1 MENIPND
8 PIVQSMIDTGYPW
21 WMQEDDD
28 EADD

>member
-8 PIVQSMIDTGYPW
+8 PIVQSMIDTGFPW

-28 EADD
+28 ESG

>member
-28 EADD
+28 DD

>member
-21 WMQEDDD
+21 WMLEDDD
-28 EADD
+28 DD

>member
-8 PIVQSMIDTGYPW
+8 PIVQSMIDTGYPG

-28 EADD
+28 DD

>member
-1 MENIPND
+1 MEQMPND

-28 EADD
+28 DD